1 MYRLSTDVGGTFT
14 DGVLLDERSGRVVV
28 SKVSSTPHNPAIGT
42 IGSIERFDVPLED
55 VAFLSHGTT
64 VVINALIEGKG
75 AKTALIT
82 TRGFRDVLE
91 IGRCNRTEMYD
102 ALYRKP
108 RPLVPRVRRLEVTE
122 RVSADGSIVTPL
134 DRTDLDAVLAVLGS
148 QEVTAVA
155 VCLLNAYANPEHEV
169 EIGEFLRERLP
180 EATVSL
186 SHLITRR
193 YYEYER
199 TSTTT
204 QNAFVMPVVRGY
216 LDHLERELRERDF
229 GQVLQIMQSNGGVMT
244 AEVARDMP
252 IAMVESGPAGG
263 AIGAAQLAKMVG
275 YENVISY
282 DMGGTTAKT
291 AIITGG
297 LPETT
302 EQYLVEGR
310 PILLPVVDLREIGA
324 GGGSIAWIDEAGAMH
339 VGPHSAGADPGPA
352 CYKRGGR
359 EPTVTD
365 ANLQLGLLDPN
376 YFLGGEMEI
385 SRDLG
390 HAAIKR
396 VADHFDLSV
405 DEAALGIV
413 KIVNTNMSG
422 LLQSMTVKRGY
433 DPREFAMV
441 AFGGAG
447 PIHAAAIAKELR
459 VPTVI
464 VPPHSGV
471 FSALGMLMAD
481 LRHDLSQTYIMALAD
496 AEPDGVKDL
505 LGELERR
512 VADVFAKENV
522 SADAIAMTY
531 QLDLRYVGQEHT
543 LAVPV
548 AGDFSG
554 DAKVEIATAFDDQ
567 HLRVYGHNAPEEA
580 KEIVSLKVIGLGNV
594 TKPKLERIDAGDGT
608 PLEAARLGTR
618 DVYVG
623 HGRYLPFA
631 IYRRDALLAGNV
643 VPGPAVIEE
652 VTATAVVEPEQTCTV
667 DPYGN
672 LVISLNEGGNEDR
685 PDHT

>member
-14 DGVLLDERSGRVVV
+14 DGVVLDEQSGRVVV

-42 IGSIERFDVPLED
+42 VESIEKFAIPLRDVS
-55 VAFLSHGTT
+55 FLSHGTT
-64 VVINALIEGKG
+64 VVINALIESKG

-82 TRGFRDVLE
+82 TSGFRDVLE
-91 IGRCNRTEMYD
+91 IGRSNRTEMYD
-102 ALYRKP
+102 ALYSKP
-108 RPLVPRVRRLEVTE
+108 RPLVPRHLRLEVGE
-122 RVSADGSIVTPL
+122 RIDAKGHVLCALSEKELEGILEVLVRQKVSS
-134 DRTDLDAVLAVLGS
+134 
-148 QEVTAVA
+148 VA

-169 EIGEFLRERLP
+169 QIGRFLREKLP
-180 EATVSL
+180 NATVSL

-204 QNAFVMPVVRGY
+204 QNAYVMPVVRTY
-216 LDHLERELRERDF
+216 LDHLERELRSREF
-229 GQVLQIMQSNGGVMT
+229 AQVLQIMQSNGGVM
-244 AEVARDMP
+244 AASVARDMP

-263 AIGAAQLAKMVG
+263 AIGAAELAKLVG

-291 AIITGG
+291 SIITGG

-339 VGPHSAGADPGPA
+339 VGPQSSGADPGPA
-352 CYKRGGR
+352 CYQRGGT

-365 ANLQLGLLDPN
+365 ANLQLGLLDPD
-376 YFLGGEMEI
+376 YFLGGEMQI
-385 SRDLG
+385 SSELAR
-390 HAAIKR
+390 AAIKK
-396 VADHFDLSV
+396 VGDHFDLSV

-447 PIHAAAIAKELR
+447 PIHASAIAKELG

-464 VPPHSGV
+464 VPPYSGV
-471 FSALGMLMAD
+471 FSAWGMLMAD
-481 LRHDLSQTYIMALAD
+481 LRHDLSQTFIAPLDGAD
-496 AEPDGVKDL
+496 AKAVS
-505 LGELERR
+505 ELFGQLEGRIIR
-512 VADVFAKENV
+512 VFEKENV
-522 SADAIAMTY
+522 DESAVTITH

-543 LAVPV
+543 LAVTAAAAFSE
-548 AGDFSG
+548 AGKLQL
-554 DAKVEIATAFDDQ
+554 AKAFDEQ
-567 HLRVYGHNAPEEA
+567 HLRIYGHNAPEEP

-594 TKPKLERIDAGDGT
+594 TKPTLERIPVGKKMPNSDAK
-608 PLEAARLGTR
+608 LGNR

-623 HGRYLPFA
+623 KGRYLSFD
-631 IYRRDALLAGNV
+631 IYRRDLLQAGNV
-643 VPGPAVIEE
+643 VRGPAVIEE
-652 VTATAVVEPEQTCTV
+652 VTATTVVEQGQACKV
-667 DPYGN
+667 DPYGT
-672 LVISLNEGGNEDR
+672 LIISINKEAR
-685 PDHT
+685 

>member
-14 DGVLLDERSGRVVV
+14 DGVLLDEASGRVAV
-28 SKVSSTPHNPAIGT
+28 SKVSSTPDNPAIGT
-42 IGSIERFDVPLED
+42 IGSVERFDVPLAD
-55 VAFLSHGTT
+55 VTFLSHGTT
-64 VVINALIEGKG
+64 VVINALIESKG

-108 RPLVPRVRRLEVTE
+108 RPLVPRRLRLEVGE
-122 RVSADGSIVTPL
+122 RVAADGSIVTPL
-134 DRTDLDAVLAVLGS
+134 DRGDLESILDVLVEE
-148 QEVTAVA
+148 EVTAVA
-155 VCLLNAYANPEHEV
+155 VCLLNAYANPVHEI
-169 EIGEFLRERLP
+169 EIGRFLRERLP
-180 EATVSL
+180 DTTVSS

-204 QNAFVMPVVRGY
+204 QNAYVMPVVRNY
-216 LDHLERELRERDF
+216 LDHLERELKERDF
-229 GQVLQIMQSNGGVMT
+229 GRVLQIMQSNGGVMT

-263 AIGAAQLAKMVG
+263 AIGAAQLAKMIG
-275 YENVISY
+275 FENVISY

-291 AIITGG
+291 AIIAGG

-339 VGPHSAGADPGPA
+339 VGPQSAGADPGPA
-352 CYKRGGR
+352 CYKRGGT

-365 ANLQLGLLDPN
+365 ANLQLGLLDPD

-385 SRDLG
+385 SKQLG
-390 HAAIKR
+390 GQAVGR

-433 DPREFAMV
+433 DPREFVMV
-441 AFGGAG
+441 AYGGAG
-447 PIHAAAIAKELR
+447 PIHAAAIARDLR
-459 VPTVI
+459 IPTVI

-471 FSALGMLMAD
+471 FSAWGMLMAD
-481 LRHDLSQTYIMALAD
+481 LRHDLSQTFITSLAEAD
-496 AEPDGVKDL
+496 VEDVNGMFGDL
-505 LGELERR
+505 EGRLR
-512 VADVFAKENV
+512 DVFAKESL
-522 SADAIAMTY
+522 SADAIDMSY

-543 LAVPV
+543 LAVTVEGGFSDAAKGKV
-548 AGDFSG
+548 A
-554 DAKVEIATAFDDQ
+554 AAFDEQ

-594 TKPKLERIDAGDGT
+594 TKPKLERIGASNESPPD
-608 PLEAARLGTR
+608 EARLGTR
-618 DVYVG
+618 EVYVG
-623 HGRYLPFA
+623 NGRYLPFA
-631 IYRRDALLAGNV
+631 IYRRDALLAGNII
-643 VPGPAVIEE
+643 PGPAVIEE

-672 LVISLNEGGNEDR
+672 LIISLNEEGK
-685 PDHT
+685 

>member
-14 DGVLLDERSGRVVV
+14 DGVLLDERSGRVAV

-42 IGSIERFDVPLED
+42 IGSIERFDVPLEE
-55 VAFLSHGTT
+55 VTFLSHGTT
-64 VVINALIEGKG
+64 VVINALIESKG

-108 RPLVPRVRRLEVTE
+108 RPLVPRRLRLEIEE
-122 RVSADGSIVTPL
+122 RIAANADVVTPL
-134 DRTDLDAVLAVLGS
+134 DRDGLERILQTLMDEDVS
-148 QEVTAVA
+148 AVA
-155 VCLLNAYANPEHEV
+155 VCLLNAYANPVHEI
-169 EIGEFLRERLP
+169 EIGEYIRERLP
-180 EATVSL
+180 SATVSL

-204 QNAFVMPVVRGY
+204 QNAYVMPVVRGY
-216 LDHLERELRERDF
+216 LDHLERELRERSF
-229 GQVLQIMQSNGGVMT
+229 GQILQIMQSNGGVMT

-263 AIGAAQLAKMVG
+263 AIGAAQLAKMIG
-275 YENVISY
+275 FENVISY

-297 LPETT
+297 RPETT

-339 VGPHSAGADPGPA
+339 VGPQSAGADPGPA
-352 CYKRGGR
+352 CYKRGGA

-365 ANLQLGLLDPN
+365 ANLQLGLLDPD

-385 SRDLG
+385 SKDLG
-390 HAAIKR
+390 NTAIKR

-422 LLQSMTVKRGY
+422 LIQSMSVKRGY

-459 VPTVI
+459 IPTVI
-464 VPPHSGV
+464 IPPHSGV
-471 FSALGMLMAD
+471 FSAWGMLMAD
-481 LRHDLSQTYIMALAD
+481 LRHDLSQTFITGLAEAGEETVSAMFD
-496 AEPDGVKDL
+496 DL
-505 LGELERR
+505 ESR
-512 VADVFAKENV
+512 VRDIFARENLP
-522 SADAIAMTY
+522 ADAIDMTY
-531 QLDLRYVGQEHT
+531 RLDLRYLGQEHT
-543 LAVPV
+543 LPVSVPSS
-548 AGDFSG
+548 FSEA
-554 DAKVEIATAFDDQ
+554 AKAEIASAFDEQ

-580 KEIVSLKVIGLGNV
+580 KEIVSLKVIGVGNV
-594 TKPKLERIDAGDGT
+594 TKPKLEHIETGDAT
-608 PLEAARLGTR
+608 PAEAARLGSR

-623 HGRYLPFA
+623 NGHYLPFA
-631 IYRRDALLAGNV
+631 IFRRDGLLAGNV
-643 VPGPAVIEE
+643 IAGPAVIEE

-672 LVISLNEGGNEDR
+672 LIISLNEEGK
-685 PDHT
+685 

>member
-14 DGVLLDERSGRVVV
+14 DGVLLDEASGRVVV
-28 SKVSSTPHNPAIGT
+28 SKVSSTPRNPAIGT
-42 IGSIERFDVPLED
+42 IESVEKFSIPLRDVT
-55 VAFLSHGTT
+55 FLSHGTT

-75 AKTALIT
+75 AKTALLT
-82 TRGFRDVLE
+82 TRGFRDVIE
-91 IGRCNRTEMYD
+91 IGRSNRTEMYD

-108 RPLVPRVRRLEVTE
+108 RPLVPRFLRLEVSE
-122 RVSADGSIVTPL
+122 RINADGRAVSPL
-134 DRTDLDAVLAVLGS
+134 SEVELEETLEVLVDEGV
-148 QEVTAVA
+148 EAVA
-155 VCLLNAYANPEHEV
+155 VCLLNAYANPEHEIR
-169 EIGEFLRERLP
+169 IGEFLREKLP
-180 EATVSL
+180 DATVSL

-204 QNAFVMPVVRGY
+204 QNAYVMPVVRTY
-216 LDHLERELRERDF
+216 LDSLEEELKRREF
-229 GQVLQIMQSNGGVMT
+229 GQVLQIMQSNGGVM
-244 AEVARDMP
+244 AASVARDMP

-263 AIGAAQLAKMVG
+263 AIGAAQLAKLIG
-275 YENVISY
+275 HENVISY
-282 DMGGTTAKT
+282 DMGGTTAK
-291 AIITGG
+291 ASIITGG

-339 VGPHSAGADPGPA
+339 VGPQSAGADPGPA
-352 CYKRGGR
+352 CYRRGGE

-365 ANLQLGLLDPN
+365 ANLQLGLLNPD

-385 SRDLG
+385 SAELG
-390 HAAIKR
+390 QIAIQR

-433 DPREFAMV
+433 DPREFAVV

-447 PIHAAAIAKELR
+447 PIHAAAIAKELG

-464 VPPHSGV
+464 VPPYSGV
-471 FSALGMLMAD
+471 FSAWGMLMAD
-481 LRHDLSQTYIMALAD
+481 LRHDLSQTFITSLDGAD
-496 AEPDGVKDL
+496 PKAVSDL
-505 LGELERR
+505 FGELEERI
-512 VADVFAKENV
+512 VGVFAKENV
-522 SADAIAMTY
+522 EEGAITVTRE
-531 QLDLRYVGQEHT
+531 LDLRYVGQEHT
-543 LAVPV
+543 LAVTTPALFTEDV
-548 AGDFSG
+548 KSQI
-554 DAKVEIATAFDDQ
+554 AKAFDDH
-567 HLRVYGHNAPEEA
+567 HLRVYGHHAPEEP

-594 TKPKLERIDAGDGT
+594 TKPKLERIPEGDETPPAEAG
-608 PLEAARLGTR
+608 LGAR

-623 HGRYLPFA
+623 KGQYRSFG
-631 IYRRDALLAGNV
+631 IYRRDLLKAENV
-643 VPGPAVIEE
+643 VRGPAVIEE
-652 VTATAVVEPEQTCTV
+652 ITATTVVEEGQTCRV

-672 LVISLNEGGNEDR
+672 LIIAVNEEGR
-685 PDHT
+685 